1 MTEEPQYTPI
11 TAPKKDIHLP
21 KDEQKDDKAT
31 VINKTEIVNNEEEEI
46 NQNITEEEENNEKN
60 AEEEDQNKI
69 TEEEETKEVQS
80 NAQNEEEESKQLNSE
95 QLREEEEDQIES
107 NLAKEENEKLN
118 DMNELGVNDY
128 DEEEEEYQITEP
140 TQKPPPRSARASYNH
155 PISPRT
161 PRVPT
166 EEELAKASS
175 IATDLI
181 VGNEVTETDPFILA
195 LTIRNLNE
203 RYIVLGDG
211 GSYDD
216 TVRCAHAIDAA
227 KAKHRQVVIEMA
239 RNDSMNW
246 VRIKKKQNKEDV
258 KNWEDMN
265 YRIQG
270 TLNRK
275 SKNAVNEMKRRH
287 QEERQL
293 FEEEWA
299 SETRMKYYNKASD
312 QLRQLRR
319 LQIRL
324 LQDRKFEESERVK
337 RIAQKLEKDEVAA
350 NMLAWSQAKREAF
363 LLMENRQRKQMDTL
377 VKSIEVKKDEFL
389 ARKKNEN
396 IVLANRRRALKIQE
410 MDARNPEKNWIRH
423 HRNEGDVA
431 FKEVGPG
438 QRIKIDSSAQKKNI
452 FSLPMPTPP
461 KTTASGA
468 WRPITKK
475 YKVTKLQ
482 PTKSSNVKDN
492 NTQNSRNSAPRK
504 LSSVSKKETS
514 AAQSDNGSIANE
526 NKPARNENEEDINEN
541 EIIKNK
547 NENEEDINENEED
560 KNENEEDKKEN
571 EEDKNENEE
580 DQIENEE
587 DKNENEEDVNE
598 NEEEK
603 NENDNETSKNEIGT
617 ATD

>member
-1 MTEEPQYTPI
+1 MTEEAQYAPI

-21 KDEQKDDKAT
+21 KDEQNPDNENNE
-31 VINKTEIVNNEEEEI
+31 NKTEIENNEEEGI
-46 NQNITEEEENNEKN
+46 N
-60 AEEEDQNKI
+60 DKI
-69 TEEEETKEVQS
+69 TEEEETREKGE
-80 NAQNEEEESKQLNSE
+80 NEEEEAHAKGENEEEEEECKELNSE
-95 QLREEEEDQIES
+95 QLKEEEEEQIES
-107 NLAKEENEKLN
+107 NLIQEENDKLN
-118 DMNELGVNDY
+118 EIQELGVNEY
-128 DEEEEEYQITEP
+128 DESSQEHQIAEP
-140 TQKPPPRSARASYNH
+140 TQKRPPHSARASYNH
-155 PISPRT
+155 PLSPRT

-166 EEELAKASS
+166 EEEKEKAIS
-175 IATDLI
+175 IGTEFI
-181 VGNEVTETDPFILA
+181 MGNEVTETDPFILA

-246 VRIKKKQNKEDV
+246 VRIKKRQNKEDV
-258 KNWEDMN
+258 KNWEDLNDRM
-265 YRIQG
+265 QG

-299 SETRMKYYNKASD
+299 SDTRMKYYNKASD
-312 QLRQLRR
+312 QLRQLRK

-337 RIAQKLEKDEVAA
+337 SIAQKLEKDEVAA

-363 LLMENRQRKQMDTL
+363 LLMESRQRKQMDTL

-423 HRNEGDVA
+423 HRNEGDIA
-431 FKEVGPG
+431 FKEIGPG

-452 FSLPMPTPP
+452 FTLAMPPPP
-461 KTTASGA
+461 KTSSSGT
-468 WRPITKK
+468 WRPITKR
-475 YKVTKLQ
+475 YKVSKI
-482 PTKSSNVKDN
+482 PPAKNVNDKEN
-492 NTQNSRNSAPRK
+492 
-504 LSSVSKKETS
+504 SSVKSVS
-514 AAQSDNGSIANE
+514 G
-526 NKPARNENEEDINEN
+526 
-541 EIIKNK
+541 
-547 NENEEDINENEED
+547 
-560 KNENEEDKKEN
+560 KEN
-571 EEDKNENEE
+571 NSMKSAS
-580 DQIENEE
+580 
-587 DKNENEEDVNE
+587 VNE
-598 NEEEK
+598 NNSVKSISTKENNSMKSARVNDNINDNRSVKSVNENNSVKSTNINDNKSVKSVNENNSVKSASIIDNKSVKSTNVDEINSVK
-603 NENDNETSKNEIGT
+603 NECSAVENNNE
-617 ATD
+617 